1 MGVAGFPSYNPRGNP
16 HACRLR
22 LHQMRQRPVDKLYE
36 RIFQMMK
43 RRAERAERETHEK
56 VAIPVRV

>member
-1 MGVAGFPSYNPRGNP
+1 MYTDK
-16 HACRLR
+16 L
-22 LHQMRQRPVDKLYE
+22 RPVDKLYE

-43 RRAERAERETHEK
+43 RRAEKIEQETHEH